1 MLQERPIAKTVAL
14 VAGGA
19 VVGAGLGL
27 LFAPWSGAETRRV
40 MGRKAKKVQIHA
52 TRFGRRIKNGIDQ
65 TVEKG
70 RALVTSAA

>member
-1 MLQERPIAKTVAL
+1 MLQERPMVKIVAL

-19 VVGAGLGL
+19 VIGAGLGL

-40 MGRKAKKVQIHA
+40 VGRKAKRVQIQA

-70 RALVTSAA
+70 KALVTSAA